1 MTFMVRVTLAAAHPV
16 RQCGFPGPYAGLL
29 YDAGFASGRTVAR
42 TTATGDTPMKLS
54 ALVALTGA
62 LVVSA
67 LAPQAAQAQAWP
79 NKPIRLVVPYAP
91 GGATDII
98 GRAMAAE
105 LTKQLG
111 QPVNV
116 DNRPGA
122 GGNVGSE
129 FVARSAP
136 DGYTL
141 VVSPSS
147 LHGITPFLYSK
158 LTYDPNKDLSPII
171 VMGSFANVLVVNTG
185 VKANTVAE
193 LVAQIRANP
202 GKFSYASSGSG
213 STIHL
218 SGEMFR
224 QMLNLDIPHV
234 PYKGS
239 GPALTDLIGGQVQ
252 LMFDNIPSAISQIRA
267 GKLKAL
273 ATTGPKRSATL
284 PDLPTMIEAGFPNYQ
299 STAWFGI
306 SAPAG
311 TPREIIDR
319 LNAEGQKAVRAP
331 DFVKRM
337 NELGYDIVG
346 GTPEQM
352 AAMIQEELR
361 RWGPVVK
368 ASGAKVD

>member
-1 MTFMVRVTLAAAHPV
+1 
-16 RQCGFPGPYAGLL
+16 
-29 YDAGFASGRTVAR
+29 
-42 TTATGDTPMKLS
+42 
-54 ALVALTGA
+54 
-62 LVVSA
+62 
-67 LAPQAAQAQAWP
+67 
-79 NKPIRLVVPYAP
+79 
-91 GGATDII
+91 
-98 GRAMAAE
+98 
-105 LTKQLG
+105 
-111 QPVNV
+111 
-116 DNRPGA
+116 
-122 GGNVGSE
+122 
-129 FVARSAP
+129 
-136 DGYTL
+136 
-141 VVSPSS
+141 
-147 LHGITPFLYSK
+147 
-158 LTYDPNKDLSPII
+158 
-171 VMGSFANVLVVNTG
+171 VVNTG

-224 QMLNLDIPHV
+224 QMLNLDIAHI

-299 STAWFGI
+299 STAWFGV

-337 NELGYDIVG
+337 SELGYDIVG

>member
-1 MTFMVRVTLAAAHPV
+1 MIRSRVLAAAL
-16 RQCGFPGPYAGLL
+16 CA
-29 YDAGFASGRTVAR
+29 
-42 TTATGDTPMKLS
+42 LS
-54 ALVALTGA
+54 L
-62 LVVSA
+62 SA
-67 LAPQAAQAQAWP
+67 LAPAASAQAFP

-98 GRAMAAE
+98 GRAAAVE
-105 LTKQLG
+105 LSRLLG

-122 GGNVGSE
+122 GGNVGAE

-158 LTYDPNKDLSPII
+158 LNYDPNKDLKPVI
-171 VMGSFANVLVVNTG
+171 VLGAFANVLVVNQN
-185 VKANTVAE
+185 VKANSVKELIAE
-193 LVAQIRANP
+193 IKANP

-218 SGEMFR
+218 SGEMFKA
-224 QMLNLDIPHV
+224 QTGLDIPHV

-239 GPALTDLIGGQVQ
+239 GPAITDLIGGQVQ
-252 LMFDNIPSAISQIRA
+252 LMFDNIPSAITHIRS

-273 ATTGPKRSATL
+273 ATTGEARSKTL
-284 PDLPTMIEAGFPNYQ
+284 PELPTMRESGMSDYL

-306 SAPAG
+306 AAPAG
-311 TPREIIDR
+311 TPPEIIAK
-319 LNAEGQKAVRAP
+319 LNAEGQKAVASPEFIR
-331 DFVKRM
+331 KM
-337 NELGYDIVG
+337 NEYGYDVVG
-346 GTPEQM
+346 GTPEKM
-352 AAMIQEELR
+352 AAMIQDELK
-361 RWGPVVK
+361 RWGPLVK